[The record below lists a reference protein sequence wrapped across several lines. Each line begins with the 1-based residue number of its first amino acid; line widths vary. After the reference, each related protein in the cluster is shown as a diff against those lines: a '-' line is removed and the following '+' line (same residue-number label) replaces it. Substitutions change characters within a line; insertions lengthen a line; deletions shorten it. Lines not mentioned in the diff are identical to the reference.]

1 ILSLPERA
9 LLTNLLRRAKG
20 HAKPWDDAIA
30 EAIARVVG
38 ETIVERACT
47 ILGSSVVQR
56 LIEQPSTLTGSL
68 EVHPTWPV
76 GLATPPHP
84 PHNPHPPP
92 PPPRQPPGP
101 ASGFGFIHFR
111 GSAHRRI
118 LRGRSLQAP
127 TRPRLEGQLQ
137 QLTRSRRG

>member
-1 ILSLPERA
+1 MMPREMLDSLSDTLMCDERILSLPERA

-84 PHNPHPPP
+84 QGPQPSGPDPPA
-92 PPPRQPPGP
+92 PR
-101 ASGFGFIHFR
+101 ASVEV
-111 GSAHRRI
+111 
-118 LRGRSLQAP
+118 
-127 TRPRLEGQLQ
+127 RPY
-137 QLTRSRRG
+137 SF